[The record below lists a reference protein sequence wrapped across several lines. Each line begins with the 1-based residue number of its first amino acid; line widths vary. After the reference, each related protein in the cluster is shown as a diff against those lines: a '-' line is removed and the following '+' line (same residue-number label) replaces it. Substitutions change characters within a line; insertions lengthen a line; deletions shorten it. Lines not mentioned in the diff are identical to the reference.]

1 MIDLIG
7 WNGLSRQSRWVS
19 CNQIRSLNNM
29 GNLLRNLNML
39 RCCLLQ
45 QLLLLLWLLWLLLW
59 LLLLGL
65 SEPIIT
71 KMYTRYMSIQ
81 ITSSR
86 CFIHAVVAFVRLVLG
101 FCSVGMHTQN
111 DHILNLLSFLL
122 LFRNVHLLNVGCD
135 HFFES

>member
-19 CNQIRSLNNM
+19 GGRCNQISGLNNM
-29 GNLLRNLNML
+29 GNLLRHLNML

-45 QLLLLLWLLWLLLW
+45 QLLLLLLLWLLLR

-65 SEPIIT
+65 SEPIIS

-86 CFIHAVVAFVRLVLG
+86 CFIHTVVAFVRLVLG
-101 FCSVGMHTQN
+101 FCPLGMHTQN
-111 DHILNLLSFLL
+111 MAI
-122 LFRNVHLLNVGCD
+122 
-135 HFFES
+135 

>member
-7 WNGLSRQSRWVS
+7 WNGLSRQSRRVS
-19 CNQIRSLNNM
+19 RGCCNQVCGLHNM
-29 GNLLRNLNML
+29 GNLLRQ
-39 RCCLLQ
+39 LLL
-45 QLLLLLWLLWLLLW
+45 LLLLLWLLWR

-71 KMYTRYMSIQ
+71 KMYTRYMTIQ